1 MIRPSR
7 RSAIL
12 VLITGLFQSV
22 PAISA
27 VPVNDAA
34 QLERKAETSGKTL
47 ELKSVLTQQ
56 NQKRTG
62 VKCAVTTGKKGS
74 VQNPATE
81 PNAATGSNAVKP
93 YGPNLPSVPEQGA
106 TGGSLNEQTLGA
118 TAGKTVAGVDASHGT
133 VGATGDAYRARSGE
147 TGRAGT
153 VMQAFDE
160 NSSIRIQNGMTWNQT
175 MNAVNLWV
183 QALNALN
190 LASQSDMSQGAG
202 AVNPLTPPAPA
213 PATCPAGYTGTGTAS
228 DPCRPPGCAATATDN
243 ACVLRRTIDANGN
256 VLTYLAR
263 VQETYAL
270 QQGAGETATGATTG
284 SIMSQIDALTSAARA
299 AQTSTR

>member
-1 MIRPSR
+1 MITPLRHY
-7 RSAIL
+7 ALL

-47 ELKSVLTQQ
+47 ELKSVLSQQ
-56 NQKRTG
+56 NQKRAG

-106 TGGSLNEQTLGA
+106 TGGALNEQTLGA
-118 TAGKTVAGVDASHGT
+118 TAGKTVAGVDASQGT
-133 VGATGDAYRARSGE
+133 VAATGDAYRARQGE

-160 NSSIRIQNGMTWNQT
+160 NSSIRVQNGMTWNQAT
-175 MNAVNLWV
+175 NAVNLWV

-213 PATCPAGYTGTGTAS
+213 PATCPTGYTGTGTAV
-228 DPCRPPGCAATATDN
+228 DPCRPPGCAATVTDGS
-243 ACVLRRTIDANGN
+243 CIIRRYVDANGN
-256 VLTYLAR
+256 VLTYLIR

-270 QQGAGETATGATTG
+270 QQGAGETSTG
-284 SIMSQIDALTSAARA
+284 SITSQIDALTSAARA

>member
-1 MIRPSR
+1 MIRLSR
-7 RSAIL
+7 PTALL

-34 QLERKAETSGKTL
+34 QLERKAETSGKTV

-56 NQKRTG
+56 NQKRAG

-81 PNAATGSNAVKP
+81 PNSAMGSNAVKP
-93 YGPNLPSVPEQGA
+93 FGPNLPSVPEQGA
-106 TGGSLNEQTLGA
+106 TGGALNEQTLGA
-118 TAGKTVAGVDASHGT
+118 TAGKTVAGVDASQGT
-133 VGATGDAYRARSGE
+133 VAATGDAYRARQGE

-160 NSSIRIQNGMTWNQT
+160 NSSIRVQNGMTWNQAT
-175 MNAVNLWV
+175 NAVNLWV

-202 AVNPLTPPAPA
+202 AVNPLTQPTPPGP
-213 PATCPAGYTGTGTAS
+213 TCPAGYTGTGTAA

-243 ACVLRRTIDANGN
+243 ACVLRRYVDADGN

-270 QQGAGETATGATTG
+270 QQGGGETATGTTTG
-284 SIMSQIDALTSAARA
+284 SIFAQIDALTSAARA
-299 AQTSTR
+299 AQSTR

>member
-1 MIRPSR
+1 MKYLF
-7 RSAIL
+7 IL
-12 VLITGLFQSV
+12 GLFAFASASQHTR
-22 PAISA
+22 AA

-56 NQKRTG
+56 NQKRAG

-81 PNAATGSNAVKP
+81 PNAATGSNAVRP
-93 YGPNLPSVPEQGA
+93 YGPDLPAQPQQGA
-106 TGGSLNEQTLGA
+106 TGGTLNEQTLGA
-118 TAGKTVAGVDASHGT
+118 TAGKTVAGVDASQSG
-133 VGATGDAYRARSGE
+133 VAATGDAYRARSGE
-147 TGRAGT
+147 TGRAQT

-175 MNAVNLWV
+175 MNAMNLWV

-190 LASQSDMSQGAG
+190 LAAQSDMSQGAG
-202 AVNPLTPPAPA
+202 AVNPLTPPTP
-213 PATCPAGYTGTGTAS
+213 PGPTCPAGFNGTGTTV
-228 DPCRPPGCAATATDN
+228 DPCRPPGCAATVTDGS
-243 ACVLRRTIDANGN
+243 CVIRRYVDSNGN

-263 VQETYAL
+263 AQETFAL
-270 QQGAGETATGATTG
+270 QSGAGDTATGTTTG
-284 SIMSQIDALTSAARA
+284 SISAQIEALTNAARA
-299 AQTSTR
+299 AQSAR

>member
-1 MIRPSR
+1 MIRLSR
-7 RSAIL
+7 PTALL

-56 NQKRTG
+56 NQKRAG

-81 PNAATGSNAVKP
+81 PNAATGSNAVRP
-93 YGPNLPSVPEQGA
+93 YGPDLPAQPQQGA
-106 TGGSLNEQTLGA
+106 TGGTLNEQTLGA
-118 TAGKTVAGVDASHGT
+118 TAGKTVAGVDASQNG
-133 VGATGDAYRARSGE
+133 VVATGDAYRARQGE

-153 VMQAFDE
+153 VMQALDE
-160 NSSIRIQNGMTWNQT
+160 NSSIRIQNGMTWNQA

-190 LASQSDMSQGAG
+190 LAAQSDMSQGAG
-202 AVNPLTPPAPA
+202 AVNPLTPPGP
-213 PATCPAGYTGTGTAS
+213 PGPTCPTGYTGTGSTN
-228 DPCRPPGCAATATDN
+228 DPCRPPGCTSATPDN
-243 ACVLRRTIDANGN
+243 SCVLRRYVDSNGN
-256 VLTYLAR
+256 VVTYLAR

-270 QQGAGETATGATTG
+270 QQGAGETATGTTTG
-284 SIMSQIDALTSAARA
+284 SITSQIDALTSAARA
-299 AQTSTR
+299 AQSTR

>member
-1 MIRPSR
+1 MIRLSR
-7 RSAIL
+7 PTALL

-56 NQKRTG
+56 SQKRAG

-74 VQNPATE
+74 VQNPSNE
-81 PNAATGSNAVKP
+81 PNAATGSNAVRP
-93 YGPNLPSVPEQGA
+93 YGPDLPAQPQQGA
-106 TGGSLNEQTLGA
+106 TGGTLNEQTLGA
-118 TAGKTVAGVDASHGT
+118 TAGKTVAGVDASQGT
-133 VGATGDAYRARSGE
+133 VTATGDAYRARQGE

-153 VMQAFDE
+153 VMQALDE
-160 NSSIRIQNGMTWNQT
+160 NSSIRVQNGMTWNQAT
-175 MNAVNLWV
+175 NAVNLWV

-190 LASQSDMSQGAG
+190 LASQSAMSQGAG
-202 AVNPLTPPAPA
+202 AATALTPPAPT
-213 PATCPAGYTGTGTAS
+213 PATCPAGYTGTGTAP
-228 DPCRPPGCAATATDN
+228 DPCRPPGCAATVTDGS
-243 ACVLRRTIDANGN
+243 CVIRRTIDVNGN

-263 VQETYAL
+263 VQETFAL
-270 QQGAGETATGATTG
+270 QQGANETATGTTTG
-284 SIMSQIDALTSAARA
+284 SITSQIDALTTAARA

>member
-1 MIRPSR
+1 M
-7 RSAIL
+7 A
-12 VLITGLFQSV
+12 
-22 PAISA
+22 A

-47 ELKSVLTQQ
+47 EMKSVLTQQ
-56 NQKRTG
+56 NQKRAG

-74 VQNPATE
+74 VQNPSAE
-81 PNAATGSNAVKP
+81 PNAATGSNAVRP
-93 YGPNLPSVPEQGA
+93 YGPDLPAQPQQGA
-106 TGGSLNEQTLGA
+106 TGGTLNEQTLGA
-118 TAGKTVAGVDASHGT
+118 TAGKTVAGVDASQSGVT
-133 VGATGDAYRARSGE
+133 ATGDAYRARSGE

-202 AVNPLTPPAPA
+202 AVNPLTPPTP
-213 PATCPAGYTGTGTAS
+213 PDRTCPSGDTGTGTAS

-243 ACVLRRTIDANGN
+243 ACVLRRYIDSNGN
-256 VLTYLAR
+256 VVTYFAR
-263 VQETYAL
+263 VQETFAL
-270 QQGAGETATGATTG
+270 QSGTGDTATGTTTG
-284 SIMSQIDALTSAARA
+284 SISAQIDALTSAARA
-299 AQTSTR
+299 AQSTR

>member
-1 MIRPSR
+1 M
-7 RSAIL
+7 
-12 VLITGLFQSV
+12 T
-22 PAISA
+22 A

-56 NQKRTG
+56 NQKRAG

-74 VQNPATE
+74 VQNPSKE

-93 YGPNLPSVPEQGA
+93 YGPNLPSAPEQGA
-106 TGGSLNEQTLGA
+106 TGGILNEQTLGA
-118 TAGKTVAGVDASHGT
+118 TAGRTVAGVDASQGT
-133 VGATGDAYRARSGE
+133 VAATGDAYRARSGE
-147 TGRAGT
+147 TGRAQT
-153 VMQAFDE
+153 VMQALDE

-175 MNAVNLWV
+175 MNAMNLWV

-202 AVNPLTPPAPA
+202 AVNPLTPSGPT
-213 PATCPAGYTGTGTAS
+213 PATCPTGYTGTGTAV
-228 DPCRPPGCAATATDN
+228 DPCRPPGCAATVTDGS
-243 ACVLRRTIDANGN
+243 CVIRRTIDANGN

-270 QQGAGETATGATTG
+270 QQGAGETTTG
-284 SIMSQIDALTSAARA
+284 SITSQIDALTSAARA
-299 AQTSTR
+299 AQTSKR

>member
-1 MIRPSR
+1 MITPLRPT
-7 RSAIL
+7 ALL
-12 VLITGLFQSV
+12 VLITGLIAGC
-22 PAISA
+22 PAMAA

-34 QLERKAETSGKTL
+34 QLERKSVTSGTTL
-47 ELKSVLTQQ
+47 EMKSVLTQQ
-56 NQKRTG
+56 NQKRSG

-106 TGGSLNEQTLGA
+106 TGGTLNEQTLGA
-118 TAGKTVAGVDASHGT
+118 TAGKTVAGVDASQSGIA
-133 VGATGDAYRARSGE
+133 ATGDAYRARSGE

-160 NSSIRIQNGMTWNQT
+160 NSSIRVQNGMTWNQV
-175 MNAVNLWV
+175 MNATNLWV

-202 AVNPLTPPAPA
+202 AVNPLVTPTPPQV
-213 PATCPAGYTGTGTAS
+213 CPAGFAGTGTSS
-228 DPCRPPGCAATATDN
+228 DPCRPPGCSAANTSNT
-243 ACVLRRTIDANGN
+243 CVIRRFIDANGN
-256 VLTYLAR
+256 VLTYLER
-263 VQETYAL
+263 VQEIFAL
-270 QQGAGETATGATTG
+270 QSGSAPTATG
-284 SIMSQIDALTSAARA
+284 SISGNEINALTAAARA
-299 AQTSTR
+299 AQIPVR

>member
-1 MIRPSR
+1 MIRLSR
-7 RSAIL
+7 PTALL

-34 QLERKAETSGKTL
+34 QLERRAETSGKTL

-56 NQKRTG
+56 NQKRAG

-81 PNAATGSNAVKP
+81 PNATTGSNAVRP
-93 YGPNLPSVPEQGA
+93 YGPDLPATPQQGA
-106 TGGSLNEQTLGA
+106 TGGTLNEQTLGA
-118 TAGKTVAGVDASHGT
+118 TAGKTVAGVDASQSG
-133 VGATGDAYRARSGE
+133 VAATGDAYRARQGE

-160 NSSIRIQNGMTWNQT
+160 NSSIRVQNGMTWNQT
-175 MNAVNLWV
+175 MNAMNLWV

-213 PATCPAGYTGTGTAS
+213 PATCPAGYTGTGTAP
-228 DPCRPPGCAATATDN
+228 DPCRPPGCAATVTDGS
-243 ACVLRRTIDANGN
+243 CVIRRYVDANGN

-263 VQETYAL
+263 VQEIFAL
-270 QQGAGETATGATTG
+270 QQGAGETATG
-284 SIMSQIDALTSAARA
+284 SITSQIDALTSAARA
-299 AQTSTR
+299 AQSTR

>member
-1 MIRPSR
+1 MIRLSR
-7 RSAIL
+7 PTALL

-34 QLERKAETSGKTL
+34 QLERKSVTSGTTI
-47 ELKSVLTQQ
+47 EMKSVLSQQ
-56 NQKRTG
+56 NQKRAG

-74 VQNPATE
+74 VQNPSSE
-81 PNAATGSNAVKP
+81 PNAATGSNAVRP
-93 YGPNLPSVPEQGA
+93 YGPDLPAQPQQGA
-106 TGGSLNEQTLGA
+106 TGGTLNEQTLGA
-118 TAGKTVAGVDASHGT
+118 TAGKTVAGVDASQSG
-133 VGATGDAYRARSGE
+133 VAATGDAYRARSGE
-147 TGRAGT
+147 TGRTQT

-183 QALNALN
+183 QALNVLN
-190 LASQSDMSQGAG
+190 LAAQSDMSQGAG
-202 AVNPLTPPAPA
+202 AVNPLTPPGPT
-213 PATCPAGYTGTGTAS
+213 PATCPTGYTGTGTVA
-228 DPCRPPGCAATATDN
+228 DPCRPPGCAATVNDGS
-243 ACVLRRTIDANGN
+243 CVIRRYVDANGN

-270 QQGAGETATGATTG
+270 QQGGGETATGTTTG
-284 SIMSQIDALTSAARA
+284 SISAQIDALTSAARA

>member
-1 MIRPSR
+1 MIRLSR
-7 RSAIL
+7 PTALLI
-12 VLITGLFQSV
+12 LITGLFQSV

-34 QLERKAETSGKTL
+34 QLERKSVTSGTTL
-47 ELKSVLTQQ
+47 EMKSVLTQQ
-56 NQKRTG
+56 NQKRAG

-81 PNAATGSNAVKP
+81 PNAATGSNAVRP
-93 YGPNLPSVPEQGA
+93 YGPDLPAQPQQGA
-106 TGGSLNEQTLGA
+106 MGGTLNEQTLGA
-118 TAGKTVAGVDASHGT
+118 TAGRTVAGVDASQSGVT
-133 VGATGDAYRARSGE
+133 ATGDAYRARSGE

-153 VMQAFDE
+153 VMQALDE
-160 NSSIRIQNGMTWNQT
+160 NSSIRVQNGMTWNQT
-175 MNAVNLWV
+175 MNAMNLWV

-190 LASQSDMSQGAG
+190 LANQSDMSQGAG

-213 PATCPAGYTGTGTAS
+213 PATCPAGYTGTGTAV
-228 DPCRPPGCAATATDN
+228 DPCRPPGCAATVTDGS
-243 ACVLRRTIDANGN
+243 CVIRRYVDANGN

-270 QQGAGETATGATTG
+270 QQGAVETTTG
-284 SIMSQIDALTSAARA
+284 SITSQIDALTAAARA

>member
-1 MIRPSR
+1 MIRLSR
-7 RSAIL
+7 PTALLI
-12 VLITGLFQSV
+12 LITGLFQSV

-34 QLERKAETSGKTL
+34 QLERKSVTSGTTL
-47 ELKSVLTQQ
+47 EMKSVLTQQ
-56 NQKRTG
+56 NQKRAG

-74 VQNPATE
+74 VQNPSKE
-81 PNAATGSNAVKP
+81 PNVATGSNAVRP
-93 YGPNLPSVPEQGA
+93 YGPDLPAQPQQGA
-106 TGGSLNEQTLGA
+106 TGGTLNEQTLGA
-118 TAGKTVAGVDASHGT
+118 TAGKTVAGVDAAQNG
-133 VGATGDAYRARSGE
+133 VVATGDAYRARSGE

-153 VMQAFDE
+153 VMQALDE
-160 NSSIRIQNGMTWNQT
+160 NSSIRVQNGMTWNQAT
-175 MNAVNLWV
+175 NAVNLWV

-202 AVNPLTPPAPA
+202 AVNPLTPPAPT
-213 PATCPAGYTGTGTAS
+213 PATCPAGYTGTGTAT
-228 DPCRPPGCAATATDN
+228 DPCRPPGCAATVTDGS
-243 ACVLRRTIDANGN
+243 CVIRRYVDANGN

-270 QQGAGETATGATTG
+270 QQGAGESATGTTTG
-284 SIMSQIDALTSAARA
+284 SITSQIDALTSAARA

>member
-1 MIRPSR
+1 M
-7 RSAIL
+7 A
-12 VLITGLFQSV
+12 
-22 PAISA
+22 A

-56 NQKRTG
+56 NQKRSG

-74 VQNPATE
+74 VQNPSRE
-81 PNAATGSNAVKP
+81 SNAATGSNAVRP
-93 YGPNLPSVPEQGA
+93 YGPDLPAQPQQGA
-106 TGGSLNEQTLGA
+106 TGGTLNEQTLGA
-118 TAGKTVAGVDASHGT
+118 TAGKTVAGVDASQGT

-160 NSSIRIQNGMTWNQT
+160 NSSIRVQNGMTWTQAT
-175 MNAVNLWV
+175 NAVNLWV

-202 AVNPLTPPAPA
+202 AVNPLTPPAPT
-213 PATCPAGYTGTGTAS
+213 PATCPAGYTGTGTAT

-243 ACVLRRTIDANGN
+243 ACVIRRYVDANGN
-256 VLTYLAR
+256 VLTYLALK
-263 VQETYAL
+263 QATYAR
-270 QQGAGETATGATTG
+270 QQGGGETATG
-284 SIMSQIDALTSAARA
+284 SITSQIDALTSAASA
-299 AQTSTR
+299 AQSTNR